1 MLKIK
6 NITAAYHKGYPI
18 LSDVSLDLRDGERIA
33 ILGRNGAGKTTFANS
48 IFGLTPLITGE
59 ILYKETNILQ
69 LPLERITSF
78 GLSYFMQGAPV
89 FSQMTVKE
97 NLLMAGD
104 RMGKK
109 DLIFRYRE
117 LIESNTLLMEPGIEQ
132 MPAGSLSGGER
143 TQLALSMAIFKR
155 PSLLV
160 LDEPFAGLSPT
171 NANQIL
177 QILDEYQTS
186 IKASVIMIAQD
197 RLMAS
202 AFCDTHYVIRDGRI
216 LPD

>member
-104 RMGKK
+104 
-109 DLIFRYRE
+109 
-117 LIESNTLLMEPGIEQ
+117 
-132 MPAGSLSGGER
+132 
-143 TQLALSMAIFKR
+143 
-155 PSLLV
+155 
-160 LDEPFAGLSPT
+160 
-171 NANQIL
+171 
-177 QILDEYQTS
+177 
-186 IKASVIMIAQD
+186 
-197 RLMAS
+197 
-202 AFCDTHYVIRDGRI
+202 
-216 LPD
+216 